1 MPPVQITKPDSLL
14 MIFTSPDFPNPW
26 AFSCNDKRPR
36 KIAIF
41 FMTVIYPF
49 PGDSTNVLLMLP
61 TMLANIDLVESFDTI
76 FMVILAIALLVIM
89 YTISLIH
96 NKLRLIENDVQNLQN
111 EQTVLSDEL
120 EFVAKIKTEKE
131 AS

>member
-1 MPPVQITKPDSLL
+1 
-14 MIFTSPDFPNPW
+14 
-26 AFSCNDKRPR
+26 
-36 KIAIF
+36 
-41 FMTVIYPF
+41 
-49 PGDSTNVLLMLP
+49 MLP